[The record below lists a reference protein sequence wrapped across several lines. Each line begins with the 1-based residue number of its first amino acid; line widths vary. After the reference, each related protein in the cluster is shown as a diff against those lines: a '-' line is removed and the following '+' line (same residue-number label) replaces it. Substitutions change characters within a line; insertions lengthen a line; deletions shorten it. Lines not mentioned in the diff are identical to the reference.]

1 MRKKCKQFIKSLVW
15 WSFFLFWWLLYGIW
29 PELHPAAIQL
39 LGLLEDIILFN
50 QGANSRGVGDAEDY
64 ENWNPL
70 YRYGL
75 MNEKARNATWR
86 AYMDGYYVFQVA
98 MLIFTIGAVV
108 LRIFIAV
115 WGFTH
120 IIIVIRR
127 IWFVYFIMIIAG
139 WVSVDIYYRVIYTK
153 YARYARIYKRS
164 YRDIYKPEKVR
175 QAILSDFGRNA
186 APTSKKIYWDKEDR
200 KFWDFYEK
208 QEGKNRNILAF
219 AETSL
224 MTNKDIY
231 QIKKA
236 LRKFRRSKQE
246 QDPGMKGI
254 YGVFWFDV
262 KDISWGMENK
272 LFELAKVLK
281 KDYILIA
288 VYNRKEQ
295 KVKLMPPFLHS
306 KQKYKYVR
314 MRRALSDI
322 VEVVEEN
329 EEV

>member
-1 MRKKCKQFIKSLVW
+1 MQESIK
-15 WSFFLFWWLLYGIW
+15 
-29 PELHPAAIQL
+29 
-39 LGLLEDIILFN
+39 
-50 QGANSRGVGDAEDY
+50 
-64 ENWNPL
+64 
-70 YRYGL
+70 
-75 MNEKARNATWR
+75 
-86 AYMDGYYVFQVA
+86 
-98 MLIFTIGAVV
+98 
-108 LRIFIAV
+108 
-115 WGFTH
+115 
-120 IIIVIRR
+120 
-127 IWFVYFIMIIAG
+127 
-139 WVSVDIYYRVIYTK
+139 
-153 YARYARIYKRS
+153 IYKRS

-175 QAILSDFGRNA
+175 QAILSAFERNA
-186 APTSKKIYWDKEDR
+186 STTSKKIYWDKYGR

-208 QEGKNRNILAF
+208 PEGKNLSILAF
-219 AETSL
+219 AEMSM
-224 MTNKDIY
+224 MTNKDVY

-236 LRKFRRSKQE
+236 FRKFRRSKQE
-246 QDPGMKGI
+246 QDPGMKEI

-262 KDISWGMENK
+262 KDIGWGMENK

-314 MRRALSDI
+314 MRRALLDI

>member
-1 MRKKCKQFIKSLVW
+1 
-15 WSFFLFWWLLYGIW
+15 
-29 PELHPAAIQL
+29 
-39 LGLLEDIILFN
+39 
-50 QGANSRGVGDAEDY
+50 
-64 ENWNPL
+64 
-70 YRYGL
+70 
-75 MNEKARNATWR
+75 
-86 AYMDGYYVFQVA
+86 
-98 MLIFTIGAVV
+98 MLIFSGEVIL
-108 LRIFIAV
+108 LRIVAKKQVYFLKINRIKSFLLMYFIV
-115 WGFTH
+115 
-120 IIIVIRR
+120 III
-127 IWFVYFIMIIAG
+127 G
-139 WVSVDIYYRVIYTK
+139 WIFAELYYI
-153 YARYARIYKRS
+153 RIYIKYQKYTIEYKS
-164 YRDIYKPEKVR
+164 CCKYIYNPEKIR
-175 QAILSDFGRNA
+175 QAILSDFRRNT
-186 APTSKKIYWDKEDR
+186 APALKKVYWNKEGR
-200 KFWDFYEK
+200 KFWNIYEK
-208 QEGKNRNILAF
+208 PEGKNLNILAF
-219 AETSL
+219 SETS
-224 MTNKDIY
+224 MITNKDIY
-231 QIKKA
+231 QIRKT

-246 QDPGMKGI
+246 QDPGMKEI